1 MIRKRRAETTPRRAR
16 HTGLAHPESLSDWQQ
31 WQDSQRRLQIAKAA
45 VTGRIRNRGRAP
57 EAPAAPALTLTERA
71 GTTPGRVLIAVDSS
85 SPTARAACLSVLP
98 YLSTGV
104 TVLHPDGL
112 DLPELTGADWTRRE
126 LDAPTDPDAIAA
138 QLAGEGVTAVLSIG
152 HYLGAGAIVH
162 EVAQRAGAPEHIVQ
176 HGALTPFAP
185 PLPRD
190 AHLHAWTD
198 ADADFWTSSR
208 RDITATTVGSQHLW
222 EAAQNPLEDDIDERP
237 MFLGQ
242 LHGAELPRTVSGG
255 AAVRFC
261 RSTGALYRP
270 HPREE
275 DALSRAQHWT
285 MKKAGIEFAD
295 TSVPLSQ
302 VPNQVVAV
310 FSTGVLEASVRGIP
324 GWVYAER
331 PPMWVVEFWR
341 RYGMATWGS
350 SEPTAPPALIDA
362 EPATLIA
369 PALGGAA

>member
-71 GTTPGRVLIAVDSS
+71 GTTSGRLLIPIDTLSATSLN
-85 SPTARAACLSVLP
+85 ACLSVLP
-98 YLSTGV
+98 YVSMSV
-104 TVLHPDGL
+104 AVLHPAAL
-112 DLPELTGADWTRRE
+112 DLTSVLGAGFVQRALDCPSDPDVVAAQ
-126 LDAPTDPDAIAA
+126 LVNDAPT
-138 QLAGEGVTAVLSIG
+138 AVLTTST
-152 HYLGAGAIVH
+152 HLDAGAVAD
-162 EVAQRAGAPEHIVQ
+162 EVSRRAGISQYVVQ

-185 PLPRD
+185 PLPRE
-190 AHLHAWTD
+190 AHLLAWTD